1 MEQSDRRR
9 APRIP
14 RLVEVRYQSDSPPMT
29 ARLTDISER
38 GIFVDTPNPL
48 PVGSPVTL
56 SFLLTNTPGEKPI
69 AMEGNVAWRQE
80 TVGMG
85 IEFVQLKEEDR
96 AKIKRF
102 IASQE

>member
-29 ARLTDISER
+29 ARLTDISEH
-38 GIFVDTPNPL
+38 GIFVDAPTPL
-48 PVGSPVTL
+48 PVGSRVTF
-56 SFLLTNTPGEKPI
+56 SFLLGNTPWEQPI
-69 AMEGNVAWRQE
+69 AGEGTVVWRQE

-85 IEFVQLKEEDR
+85 IDFAQLKDEDR
-96 AKIKRF
+96 TKIKLF
-102 IASQE
+102 IANQG